1 MARAKKEVVKLDS
14 AKSVRELL
22 TQAFLDFKAG
32 KISGQDL
39 KSIGYIGQNL
49 LTAIKAEKAE
59 VSEDDPSDSINVLCQ
74 LIQRERGK
82 IT

>member
-1 MARAKKEVVKLDS
+1 MAKLKKDLQIDS

-22 TQAFLDFKAG
+22 TQAFMDFKSG

-39 KSIGYIGQNL
+39 KSIGYVCQNL
-49 LTAIKAEKAE
+49 LTAIKAEKLEA
-59 VSEDDPSDSINVLCQ
+59 SEDDSNDSINVLCQ

>member
-1 MARAKKEVVKLDS
+1 MARSKKELQIDS

-22 TQAFLDFKAG
+22 TQAFMDFKAG

-39 KSIGYIGQNL
+39 KSIGYVCQNL

-59 VSEDDPSDSINVLCQ
+59 VSEDDPNDSINVLCQ